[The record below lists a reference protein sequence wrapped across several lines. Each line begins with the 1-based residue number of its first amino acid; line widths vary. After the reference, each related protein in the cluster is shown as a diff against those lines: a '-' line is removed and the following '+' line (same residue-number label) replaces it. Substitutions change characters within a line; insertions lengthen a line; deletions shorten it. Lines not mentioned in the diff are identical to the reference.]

1 MTCLLNAEN
10 LEPELLSPRSN
21 EPGDTL
27 SVCVCAVKPYFYNI
41 QQFEQLARGLRT
53 RQPVK
58 LVPDR
63 QILLA

>member
-27 SVCVCAVKPYFYNI
+27 SACVCV
-41 QQFEQLARGLRT
+41 
-53 RQPVK
+53 
-58 LVPDR
+58 
-63 QILLA
+63 LLSLTSITSNSSNT